1 MAKEEKEKKEGE
13 LLIQALKDIRT
24 LFKKDIRAILNI
36 TDSGIILTGITS
48 MKNYDEEEEPE
59 EDEFHVNFSEH
70 KVEKLKASVTQ
81 LDYFG

>member
-36 TDSGIILTGITS
+36 TESGIILTGITS
-48 MKNYDEEEEPE
+48 LKNYDEEEEPE
-59 EDEFHVNFSEH
+59 EDEIHVNFSESR
-70 KVEKLKASVTQ
+70 EKLKASVTQ